1 METVNIEIFAHDSEV
16 EVAHKI
22 NTMELHNWINHL
34 TYVRKELNN
43 LIGFYNAQPLEKR
56 LEQEMTA
63 QKFEMKQVDNDVI
76 LSELMKF
83 KNSRGTIA
91 ECQDMHCDMTFIQEH
106 EKCRRMYLF
115 HIDKYRKLKDSFF
128 ADLRGKMNLEV
139 KSA

>member
-1 METVNIEIFAHDSEV
+1 METSNIEIYAHDSEV

-43 LIGFYNAQPLEKR
+43 FIGFYNAQSSDKQ
-56 LEQEMTA
+56 LEQERTV

-76 LSELMKF
+76 LLELQKF
-83 KNSRGTIA
+83 KNSRRTIA

-115 HIDKYRKLKDSFF
+115 HVDKYRKLKDIFF
-128 ADLRGKMNLEV
+128 KDLRGKISEV
-139 KSA
+139 VSVL